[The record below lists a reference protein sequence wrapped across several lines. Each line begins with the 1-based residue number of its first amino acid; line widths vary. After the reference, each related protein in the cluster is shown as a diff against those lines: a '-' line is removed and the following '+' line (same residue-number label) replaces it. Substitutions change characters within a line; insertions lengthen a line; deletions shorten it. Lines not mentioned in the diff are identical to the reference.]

1 MHKIKLKRIVTFG
14 FVGCLATIVHLISAY
29 IVLLLTQNAIAS
41 MLLGFIP
48 AFVFS
53 YLGHRFLT
61 FSDATS
67 GSPIRFFIVAFS
79 GLIFS
84 LFVLSALDDT
94 HSWLGLTFSICV
106 IPLWTYVMSHLWVF
120 SFGHKQNEIE

>member
-1 MHKIKLKRIVTFG
+1 MRQNKIKRIVTFG
-14 FVGCLATIVHLISAY
+14 FVGCLATIVHLLSAH
-29 IVLLLTQNAIAS
+29 IVLVFTQNAIAS
-41 MLLGFIP
+41 MLLGFMP

-94 HSWLGLTFSICV
+94 HAWVGLTLSICL

-120 SFGHKQNEIE
+120 SLSQK